1 MTKAS
6 IENHQDYYSKNFSNL
21 SMVEQEIEGIEF
33 EDCSFTECDFTE
45 TMFKKCRFIECSFTD
60 CNLSVIK
67 IGQSQFTDVTFEQCK
82 LIGVDWT
89 RAMWSQ
95 LRLSA
100 SLAFKNCV
108 MNDSSFFDLSLDEI
122 TLVEC
127 KAHEVDFRNGSF
139 CRAKF
144 SYTDFTGSLFG
155 KTDLSGADFTEAVNY
170 DIDIF
175 DNKLEKARFTR
186 YEAVRLLNGLD
197 IELLD

>member
-1 MTKAS
+1 MAQTTIK
-6 IENHQDYYSKNFSNL
+6 NHQEYYSKTFSHL
-21 SMVEQEIEGIEF
+21 SMIQQEIEAIEF

-45 TMFKKCRFIECSFTD
+45 AVFNKCRFIECTFSD

-67 IGQSQFTDVTFEQCK
+67 VGQSQFTDVTFEQCK

-100 SLAFKNCV
+100 SLEFKNCV

-122 TLVEC
+122 KLTEC
-127 KAHEVDFRNGSF
+127 KAHEMDFRNGSF
-139 CRAKF
+139 CNAKF

-155 KTDLSGADFTEAVNY
+155 KTNLSGADFTEAVNY
-170 DIDIF
+170 DIDIL
-175 DNKLEKARFTR
+175 DNKIDKAKFTR
-186 YEAVRLLNGLD
+186 YEAVRLLNCLD
-197 IELLD
+197 VALFD